1 MIGPAL
7 TIVAKDLRLACGNG
21 QGPVQAVLLGLL
33 LVFIFSLSAAP
44 GERFAVQQAMAIF
57 WLCSSFSVVL
67 IFSLLFRFEEEND
80 TATALLLAPLPVQS
94 LWLGKTLA
102 GLVLLAACQIFFFPA
117 AVVFLGVDLRG
128 DAGLV
133 ALMLLGVDAGLCVL
147 GGLIGAMGHGQGT
160 RDAFLTIIVF
170 PLQIPLLL
178 GGIRI
183 GTGLLSGAAVSGA
196 SGVADWFGLVFAFD
210 AVFAGAA
217 LFLFPHVFRGE

>member
-1 MIGPAL
+1 VISSSLA
-7 TIVAKDLRLACGNG
+7 IARKDLRLAFAGG

-44 GERFAVQQAMAIF
+44 GEHFSPQQAMAIF
-57 WLCSSFSVVL
+57 WLCSAFAVVL
-67 IFSLLFRFEEEND
+67 IFSLLFRFEGEND
-80 TATALLLAPLPVQS
+80 TATALLLSPLPVQS

-102 GLVLLAACQIFFFPA
+102 GMALLLLCQLFFFPA
-117 AVVFLGVDLRG
+117 ALVFLGIDPGGNVQALPVMVLGVDL
-128 DAGLV
+128 
-133 ALMLLGVDAGLCVL
+133 GLCVL
-147 GGLIGAMGHGQGT
+147 GGLVGAMGQGHGA
-160 RDAFLTIIVF
+160 RDALLTIIVF

-183 GTGLLSGAAVSGA
+183 GIGLMQGLALAELG
-196 SGVADWFGLVFAFD
+196 DWLGLVFAFD

>member
-1 MIGPAL
+1 MIRSCRAVMG
-7 TIVAKDLRLACGNG
+7 KDLRLAFAGG

-44 GERFAVQQAMAIF
+44 GERFSAQQAMAIF
-57 WLCSSFSVVL
+57 WLCSSFAVVL

-80 TATALLLAPLPVQS
+80 TATALLLSPMPVQG

-102 GLVLLAACQIFFFPA
+102 GMALLLLCQVFFFPA
-117 AVVFLGVDLRG
+117 ALVFLGLDPG
-128 DAGLV
+128 GSPAGL
-133 ALMLLGVDAGLCVL
+133 ALMVLGVDAGLCIL
-147 GGLIGAMGHGQGT
+147 GGLIGAMGHGQGAK
-160 RDAFLTIIVF
+160 DALMTIIVF
-170 PLQIPLLL
+170 PLQVPLLL

-183 GTGLLSGAAVSGA
+183 GVGLMQGQAMAGM
-196 SGVADWFGLVFAFD
+196 GDWFGLVLAFD

>member
-1 MIGPAL
+1 MIRSCLAIMG
-7 TIVAKDLRLACGNG
+7 KDLRLAFAGG

-44 GERFAVQQAMAIF
+44 GERFSAQQAMAIF
-57 WLCSSFSVVL
+57 WLCSSFAVVL

-80 TATALLLAPLPVQS
+80 TATALLLSPMPVQG

-102 GLVLLAACQIFFFPA
+102 GLALLLLCQVFFFPA
-117 AVVFLGVDLRG
+117 ALVFLGLDPG
-128 DAGLV
+128 GSPAGL
-133 ALMLLGVDAGLCVL
+133 ALMVLGVDAGLCIL
-147 GGLIGAMGHGQGT
+147 GGLIGAMGHGQGAK
-160 RDAFLTIIVF
+160 DALMTIIVF
-170 PLQIPLLL
+170 PLQVPLLL

-183 GTGLLSGAAVSGA
+183 GVGLMQGQTLAGLG
-196 SGVADWFGLVFAFD
+196 DWFGLVLAFD

>member
-1 MIGPAL
+1 MISSSLA
-7 TIVAKDLRLACGNG
+7 IARKDLRLAFAGG

-44 GERFAVQQAMAIF
+44 GDRFSPQQAMAIF
-57 WLCSSFSVVL
+57 WLCSSFAVVL

-80 TATALLLAPLPVQS
+80 TATALLLSPLPVQG

-102 GLVLLAACQIFFFPA
+102 GLVLLLLCQIFFFPA
-117 AVVFLGVDLRG
+117 ALVFLGLDPGGSLHGLLLMVLGVDL
-128 DAGLV
+128 
-133 ALMLLGVDAGLCVL
+133 GLCVL
-147 GGLIGAMGHGQGT
+147 GGLIGAMGHGHGAK
-160 RDAFLTIIVF
+160 DALLTIIVF

-178 GGIRI
+178 SGIRI
-183 GTGLLSGAAVSGA
+183 GVGLMQGTALA
-196 SGVADWFGLVFAFD
+196 GVGEWFGLVLAFD

>member
-1 MIGPAL
+1 MISSTLA
-7 TIVAKDLRLACGNG
+7 IARKDLRLAFAGG

-44 GERFAVQQAMAIF
+44 GERFSPQQAMAIF
-57 WLCSSFSVVL
+57 WLCSSFAVVL

-80 TATALLLAPLPVQS
+80 TATALLLSPLPVQG

-102 GLVLLAACQIFFFPA
+102 GLFLLLLCQVFFFPA
-117 AVVFLGVDLRG
+117 ALVFLGLDPGGNPGGLALMVFGVDL
-128 DAGLV
+128 
-133 ALMLLGVDAGLCVL
+133 GLCVL
-147 GGLIGAMGHGQGT
+147 GGLIGAMGHGQGAK
-160 RDAFLTIIVF
+160 DALLTIIVF

-183 GTGLLSGAAVSGA
+183 GVGLMQGVPLAALG
-196 SGVADWFGLVFAFD
+196 DWFGLVLAFD
-210 AVFAGAA
+210 AVFSGAA

>member
-1 MIGPAL
+1 MG
-7 TIVAKDLRLACGNG
+7 KDLRLAFAGG

-44 GERFAVQQAMAIF
+44 GERFSAQQAMAIF
-57 WLCSSFSVVL
+57 WLCSSFAVVL

-80 TATALLLAPLPVQS
+80 TATALLLSPMPVQG

-102 GLVLLAACQIFFFPA
+102 GLALLLLCQVFFFPA
-117 AVVFLGVDLRG
+117 ALVFLGLDPG
-128 DAGLV
+128 GSPAGL
-133 ALMLLGVDAGLCVL
+133 ALMVLGVDAGLCIL
-147 GGLIGAMGHGQGT
+147 GGLIGAMGHGQGAK
-160 RDAFLTIIVF
+160 DALMTIIVF
-170 PLQIPLLL
+170 PLQVPLLL

-183 GTGLLSGAAVSGA
+183 GVGLMQGQALA
-196 SGVADWFGLVFAFD
+196 GVGDWFGLVLAFD

>member
-1 MIGPAL
+1 MIGSAL
-7 TIVAKDLRLACGNG
+7 TVTAKDLRLAFAKG

-33 LVFIFSLSAAP
+33 LVFIFSLSAEP
-44 GERFAVQQAMAIF
+44 GQHFSAQQGMAIF

-80 TATALLLAPLPVQS
+80 TATALLLSPLSVQG

-102 GLVLLAACQIFFFPA
+102 GLVLLAMCQFFFFPA
-117 AVVFLGVDLRG
+117 AVVFLGLDLRA
-128 DAGLV
+128 DVGLM
-133 ALMLLGVDAGLCVL
+133 ALLLLGVDAGLCIL
-147 GGLIGAMGHGQGT
+147 GGLIGAMGHGHGT
-160 RDAFLTIIVF
+160 RDALLTIIVF

-178 GGIRI
+178 GGIRV
-183 GTGLLSGAAVSGA
+183 GSGLLAGAVFDGA
-196 SGVADWFGLVFAFD
+196 TDWFGLIFAFD

>member
-1 MIGPAL
+1 MISSAL
-7 TIVAKDLRLACGNG
+7 AMARKDLRLAFAGG

-44 GERFAVQQAMAIF
+44 GERFSAQQAMAIF
-57 WLCSSFSVVL
+57 WLCSSFAVVL

-80 TATALLLAPLPVQS
+80 TATALLLSPLPVQA

-102 GLVLLAACQIFFFPA
+102 GLVLLLLCQAFFFPA
-117 AVVFLGVDLRG
+117 ALVFLGLDPG
-128 DAGLV
+128 GGAAGL
-133 ALMLLGVDAGLCVL
+133 ALMVLAVDVGLCVL
-147 GGLIGAMGHGQGT
+147 GGLIGAMGHGQGAK
-160 RDAFLTIIVF
+160 DALLTIIVF

-183 GTGLLSGAAVSGA
+183 GVGLVQ
-196 SGVADWFGLVFAFD
+196 GVPLDGLADWFGLVMAFD

-217 LFLFPHVFRGE
+217 LFLFPHVFKGE

>member
-1 MIGPAL
+1 MIASSL
-7 TIVAKDLRLACGNG
+7 AIARKDLKLAFAGG

-44 GERFAVQQAMAIF
+44 GEHFSPQQAMAIF
-57 WLCSSFSVVL
+57 WLCSSFAVVL

-80 TATALLLAPLPVQS
+80 TATALLLSPLPVQG
-94 LWLGKTLA
+94 LWLGKTMA
-102 GLVLLAACQIFFFPA
+102 GLALLLLCQVFFFPA
-117 AVVFLGVDLRG
+117 ALVFLGLDPG
-128 DAGLV
+128 GNPGGLV
-133 ALMLLGVDAGLCVL
+133 AMVLAVDAGLCIL
-147 GGLIGAMGHGQGT
+147 GGLIGAMGHGQGAK
-160 RDAFLTIIVF
+160 DALLTIIVF

-183 GTGLLSGAAVSGA
+183 GVGLMQGGTLAAQGE
-196 SGVADWFGLVFAFD
+196 WFGLVLAFD

>member
-1 MIGPAL
+1 MIRSCLAVMG
-7 TIVAKDLRLACGNG
+7 KDLRLAFAGG

-44 GERFAVQQAMAIF
+44 GDRFSAQQAMAIF
-57 WLCSSFSVVL
+57 WLCSSFAVVL

-80 TATALLLAPLPVQS
+80 TATALLLSPMPVQG

-102 GLVLLAACQIFFFPA
+102 GL
-117 AVVFLGVDLRG
+117 
-128 DAGLV
+128 
-133 ALMLLGVDAGLCVL
+133 ALMVLGVDAGLCIL
-147 GGLIGAMGHGQGT
+147 GGLIGAMGHGQGAK
-160 RDAFLTIIVF
+160 DALMTIIVF
-170 PLQIPLLL
+170 PLQVPLLL

-183 GTGLLSGAAVSGA
+183 GVGLMQGQALA
-196 SGVADWFGLVFAFD
+196 GVGDWFGLVLAFD

>member
-1 MIGPAL
+1 MIGRAL
-7 TIVAKDLRLACGNG
+7 TVAVKDLRLACGNG

-44 GERFAVQQAMAIF
+44 GEHFSAQQAMAIF

-80 TATALLLAPLPVQS
+80 TATALLLAPLPVQG

-102 GLVLLAACQIFFFPA
+102 GLALLAGCQLFFFPA
-117 AVVFLGVDLRG
+117 AMIFLGLDPRG
-128 DAGLV
+128 DVGV
-133 ALMLLGVDAGLCVL
+133 MALMLLGVDVGLCVL
-147 GGLIGAMGHGQGT
+147 GGLIGAMGHGHGT
-160 RDAFLTIIVF
+160 RDALLTIIVF
-170 PLQIPLLL
+170 PLQVPLLL

-183 GTGLLSGAAVSGA
+183 GTAVLTGAGLGDA
-196 SGVADWFGLVFAFD
+196 ADWFGLVFAFD

>member
-1 MIGPAL
+1 MIGSAL
-7 TIVAKDLRLACGNG
+7 TVTSKDLRLAFANG

-33 LVFIFSLSAAP
+33 LVFIFSLSASP
-44 GERFAVQQAMAIF
+44 GEHFSAQQGVAIF

-80 TATALLLAPLPVQS
+80 AATALLLSPLPVQG

-102 GLVLLAACQIFFFPA
+102 GLVLLAMCQFFFFPA
-117 AVVFLGVDLRG
+117 AVVFLGLDLRA
-128 DAGLV
+128 DVGLLV
-133 ALMLLGVDAGLCVL
+133 LLLLGVDAGLCIL
-147 GGLIGAMGHGQGT
+147 GGLIGAMGHGHGT
-160 RDAFLTIIVF
+160 RDALLTIIVF

-178 GGIRI
+178 GGIRV
-183 GTGLLSGAAVSGA
+183 GAGLLAGAALD
-196 SGVADWFGLVFAFD
+196 GVTDWFGLIFAFD

>member
-1 MIGPAL
+1 MISSSLA
-7 TIVAKDLRLACGNG
+7 IARKDLRLAFAGG

-44 GERFAVQQAMAIF
+44 GERFSAQQAMAIF
-57 WLCSSFSVVL
+57 WLCSSFGVVL

-80 TATALLLAPLPVQS
+80 TATALLLSPLPVQS

-102 GLVLLAACQIFFFPA
+102 GLMLLLLCQVFFFPA
-117 AVVFLGVDLRG
+117 ALVFLGLDPGGNLS
-128 DAGLV
+128 GL
-133 ALMLLGVDAGLCVL
+133 ALMVLAVDVGLCVL
-147 GGLIGAMGHGQGT
+147 GGLIGAMGHGQGAK
-160 RDAFLTIIVF
+160 DALLTIIVF

-183 GTGLLSGAAVSGA
+183 GVGLVQGA
-196 SGVADWFGLVFAFD
+196 SLNGVADWFGLVMAFD

-217 LFLFPHVFRGE
+217 LFLFPHVFKGE

>member
-1 MIGPAL
+1 VIRSCLAVMG
-7 TIVAKDLRLACGNG
+7 KDLRLAFAGG

-44 GERFAVQQAMAIF
+44 GERFSAQQAMAIF
-57 WLCSSFSVVL
+57 WLCSSFAVVL

-80 TATALLLAPLPVQS
+80 TATALLLSPMPVQG

-102 GLVLLAACQIFFFPA
+102 GLALLLLCQVFFFPA
-117 AVVFLGVDLRG
+117 ALVFLGLDPG
-128 DAGLV
+128 GSPAGL
-133 ALMLLGVDAGLCVL
+133 ALMVLGVDAGLCIL
-147 GGLIGAMGHGQGT
+147 GGLIGAMGHGQGAK
-160 RDAFLTIIVF
+160 DALMTIIVF
-170 PLQIPLLL
+170 PLQVPLLL

-183 GTGLLSGAAVSGA
+183 GVGLMQGQALA
-196 SGVADWFGLVFAFD
+196 GVGDWFGLVLAFD

>member
-1 MIGPAL
+1 MIRSCLAVMG
-7 TIVAKDLRLACGNG
+7 KDLRLAFAGG

-44 GERFAVQQAMAIF
+44 GDRFSAQQAMAIF
-57 WLCSSFSVVL
+57 WLCSSFAVVL

-80 TATALLLAPLPVQS
+80 TATALLLSPMPVQG

-102 GLVLLAACQIFFFPA
+102 GLALLLLCQVFFFPA
-117 AVVFLGVDLRG
+117 ALVFLGLDPG
-128 DAGLV
+128 GSPAGL
-133 ALMLLGVDAGLCVL
+133 ALMVLGVDAGLCIL
-147 GGLIGAMGHGQGT
+147 GGLIGAMGHGQGAK
-160 RDAFLTIIVF
+160 DALMTIIVF
-170 PLQIPLLL
+170 PLQVPLLL

-183 GTGLLSGAAVSGA
+183 GVGLMQGQALA
-196 SGVADWFGLVFAFD
+196 GVGDWFGLVLAFD

>member
-1 MIGPAL
+1 MIASSL
-7 TIVAKDLRLACGNG
+7 AMARKDLRLAFAGG

-44 GERFAVQQAMAIF
+44 GERFSPQQAMAIF
-57 WLCSSFSVVL
+57 WLCSSFGVVL

-80 TATALLLAPLPVQS
+80 TATALLLSPLPVQG

-102 GLVLLAACQIFFFPA
+102 GLVLLLLCQVFFFPA
-117 AVVFLGVDLRG
+117 AFVFLGLDPGGNASLMPLMVLVVDL
-128 DAGLV
+128 
-133 ALMLLGVDAGLCVL
+133 GLCIL
-147 GGLIGAMGHGQGT
+147 GGLIGAMGHGQGAK
-160 RDAFLTIIVF
+160 DALLTIIVF

-183 GTGLLSGAAVSGA
+183 GVGFMQGASLAAVG
-196 SGVADWFGLVFAFD
+196 DWFGLILAFD

>member
-1 MIGPAL
+1 MISSSLA
-7 TIVAKDLRLACGNG
+7 IARKDLRLAFAGG

-44 GERFAVQQAMAIF
+44 GDRFSSQQAMAIF
-57 WLCSSFSVVL
+57 WLCSSFAVVL

-80 TATALLLAPLPVQS
+80 TATALLLSPLPVQG

-102 GLVLLAACQIFFFPA
+102 GLALLLLCQIFFFPA
-117 AVVFLGVDLRG
+117 ALVFLGLDPGGSLHGLLLMVVGVDL
-128 DAGLV
+128 
-133 ALMLLGVDAGLCVL
+133 GLCIL
-147 GGLIGAMGHGQGT
+147 GGLIGAMGHGHGAK
-160 RDAFLTIIVF
+160 DALLTIIVF

-178 GGIRI
+178 SGIRI
-183 GTGLLSGAAVSGA
+183 GVGLMQGAPLA
-196 SGVADWFGLVFAFD
+196 GVGDWFGLVLAFD